1 MERYV
6 IRGGEW
12 GYQRL
17 QVLARCWHPTTSA
30 LFDRVG
36 LAPGMRCL
44 DLGCGGGDM
53 SFELARRVGPDG
65 SVVGIDMDEVKL
77 ALAAEAAVK
86 QGLENLEFR
95 AMNVYEWAEAGSC
108 DIVYCRFLLQHLSR
122 PVDVLRTMWQAV
134 TVGGAIVVEDAD
146 FGGSFCDP
154 PNPGFAFWV
163 DAYQRVLE
171 RHGGDPQL
179 GRKLHRLFPAAG
191 IPEPAITLAQRTD
204 STGENKTLPYSTV
217 SATAEAIVHEG
228 IATAEEVE
236 AALANLADFAEDP
249 ASLCGSPRVFQA
261 WSRRHRD

>member
-1 MERYV
+1 M
-6 IRGGEW
+6 
-12 GYQRL
+12 
-17 QVLARCWHPTTSA
+17 LARCWQPTTSA
-30 LFDRVG
+30 LLDRVG

-44 DLGCGGGDM
+44 DLGCGGGDV
-53 SFELARRVGPDG
+53 SFELRQVGPDG
-65 SVVGIDMDEVKL
+65 SVVGIDMDDVQL

-86 QGLENLEFR
+86 QGLDNLEFR
-95 AMNVYEWAEAGSC
+95 AMNVYQWAEPGSY
-108 DIVYCRFLLQHLSR
+108 DIAYCRFLLQHLSR
-122 PVDVLRTMWQAV
+122 PVDVLRRMWQAV

-146 FGGSFCDP
+146 FEGSFCDP

-163 DAYQRVLE
+163 DAYKRVLE

-204 STGENKTLPYSTV
+204 STGETGPALFHGVGHRRGDRARRYRDRR
-217 SATAEAIVHEG
+217 G
-228 IATAEEVE
+228 VE